1 MMILDWLDQLER
13 EGTTG
18 IWTSDKT
25 VAVSR
30 NHLRALIEVAR
41 AAQGLWVRRAVMTG
55 APADP
60 EVARVVDALAPLLA
74 EEDGER

>member
-30 NHLRALIEVAR
+30 NHLRALIDVAR
-41 AAQGLWVRRAVMTG
+41 AAASFSKQDQCAERFLG
-55 APADP
+55 
-60 EVARVVDALAPLLA
+60 ALAPLLV
-74 EEDGER
+74 EEGGER